1 MTSRKDTFIIR
12 KNQGFTRAPERRF
25 CHDARTGRRG
35 AAVETITSKSNALCV
50 HFRKL
55 ASSRSY
61 REETGEFLC
70 DSPKLLQEAV
80 LWGAPVRALFCTEGV
95 ALPPGLEGRFS
106 RMAKVS
112 ESVMRSVSPM
122 ETPQGVVFSCASPS
136 YAPPEELEPDGQGR
150 LRFLVLDGVQDPGN
164 VGTILRTADA
174 FGATVILL
182 PGCAD
187 LNNPK
192 TLRAGMGVHFR
203 SRVFRCT
210 LEELTALLKKANLPL
225 YGAALRE
232 DTADV
237 READLSRCAIA
248 VGSEGRGL
256 SAAVLAACDRSL
268 RIPMDTR
275 CESLN
280 AASAASVLLWEAAR
294 REY

>member
-1 MTSRKDTFIIR
+1 MEK
-12 KNQGFTRAPERRF
+12 
-25 CHDARTGRRG
+25 
-35 AAVETITSKSNALCV
+35 ITSKANPLCV
-50 HFRKL
+50 HLRKL
-55 ASSRSY
+55 AASRSY

-70 DSPKLLQEAV
+70 DSPKLLREAV
-80 LWGAPVRALFCTEGV
+80 QWGAELRALLYTQGTE
-95 ALPPGLEGRFS
+95 LPPGLEVPRL
-106 RMAKVS
+106 AEVS
-112 ESVMRSVSPM
+112 EAVMRSVSPM
-122 ETPQGVVFSCASPS
+122 ETPQGAVFSCASPD
-136 YAPPEELEPDGQGR
+136 YRPPERLEPDERGR

-174 FGATVILL
+174 FGARVMLL

-203 SRVFRCT
+203 TDIYRCT
-210 LEELTALLKKANLPL
+210 LEELTALLRAAGLPL

-237 READLSRCAIA
+237 RAVDLRRCAVA

-256 SAAVLAACDRSL
+256 SAAVLAACDRTV
-268 RIPMDTR
+268 RIPMDPR

-294 REY
+294 GDY

>member
-1 MTSRKDTFIIR
+1 MEI
-12 KNQGFTRAPERRF
+12 
-25 CHDARTGRRG
+25 
-35 AAVETITSKSNALCV
+35 ITSKGNPLCV
-50 HFRKL
+50 HLRKL

-61 REETGEFLC
+61 REETGELLC
-70 DSPKLLQEAV
+70 DSPKLLREAE
-80 LWGAPVRALFCTEGV
+80 LWGASIQALLYTEG
-95 ALPPGLEGRFS
+95 AELPWRDPERRPF
-106 RMAKVS
+106 RAAQVS

-122 ETPQGVVFSCASPS
+122 ETPQGVVFSCLSPS
-136 YAPPEELEPDGQGR
+136 YAPPERPGSGG
-150 LRFLVLDGVQDPGN
+150 RFLVLDGIQDPGN
-164 VGTILRTADA
+164 VGTILRAADA
-174 FGATVILL
+174 FGATPVLL

-203 SRVFRCT
+203 SLICRCT
-210 LEELTALLKKANLPL
+210 LEELAAFLKAEGLPL

-237 READLSRCAIA
+237 RAVDLRRCAMA

-256 SAAVLAACDRSL
+256 SAEVLAACDRTI
-268 RIPMDTR
+268 RIPMEKT

-294 REY
+294 SEP

>member
-1 MTSRKDTFIIR
+1 MEIITSRA
-12 KNQGFTRAPERRF
+12 NP
-25 CHDARTGRRG
+25 
-35 AAVETITSKSNALCV
+35 LCA

-55 ASSRSY
+55 AASRSC
-61 REETGEFLC
+61 REEAGEYLC
-70 DSPKLLQEAV
+70 DSPKLLREAV
-80 LWGAPVRALFCTEGV
+80 LWGADLRALICTEG
-95 ALPPGLEGRFS
+95 AELPPIPGAVRAV
-106 RMAKVS
+106 RVS

-122 ETPQGVVFSCASPS
+122 EAPQGVVFSCAFREDG
-136 YAPPEELEPDGQGR
+136 PPERLEPDARGR

-174 FGATVILL
+174 FGTTAILL

-187 LNNPK
+187 IYSPK
-192 TLRAGMGVHFR
+192 TLRAGMGVQFR
-203 SRVFRCT
+203 RRAYRCG
-210 LEELTALLKKANLPL
+210 LSDLLALLEAAGLPL

-237 READLSRCAIA
+237 RAVDLRRCAVA

-256 SAAVLAACDRSL
+256 SPEVLAACDRTI
-268 RIPMDTR
+268 RIPMEAG

-294 REY
+294 ADL

>member
-1 MTSRKDTFIIR
+1 M
-12 KNQGFTRAPERRF
+12 
-25 CHDARTGRRG
+25 
-35 AAVETITSKSNALCV
+35 ETITSRSNPLCV

-70 DSPKLLQEAV
+70 DSPKLLREAK
-80 LWGAPVRALFCTEGV
+80 LWGAPIKAVLYTDGAEPPFPVPRA
-95 ALPPGLEGRFS
+95 AR
-106 RMAKVS
+106 VS

-122 ETPQGVVFSCASPS
+122 ETPQGVVFSCA
-136 YAPPEELEPDGQGR
+136 AADRGPPER
-150 LRFLVLDGVQDPGN
+150 LRPEGRCLVLDGVQDPGN

-174 FGATVILL
+174 FRTEVILL

-187 LNNPK
+187 LYNPK
-192 TLRAGMGVHFR
+192 TVRAGMGVHFR
-203 SRVFRCT
+203 SAAYRCT
-210 LEELTALLKKANLPL
+210 LSELTVLLREAGLPL

-237 READLSRCAIA
+237 REVDLSRCAIA

-256 SAAVLAACDRSL
+256 SAEVLAACARTV
-268 RIPMDTR
+268 RIPMDGR

-294 REY
+294 GEL

>member
-1 MTSRKDTFIIR
+1 M
-12 KNQGFTRAPERRF
+12 
-25 CHDARTGRRG
+25 
-35 AAVETITSKSNALCV
+35 ETITSKSNPLCV
-50 HFRKL
+50 HLRKL

-70 DSPKLLQEAV
+70 DSPKLLQEAA
-80 LWGAPVRALFCTEGV
+80 LWGAPITALLYTQGA
-95 ALPPGLEGRFS
+95 ALPPGLEGRVP
-106 RMAKVS
+106 RMAEVS

-122 ETPQGVVFSCASPS
+122 ESPQGAVFSCRFPDCTL
-136 YAPPEELEPDGQGR
+136 PERLEPDSRGR
-150 LRFLVLDGVQDPGN
+150 LRLLALDGVQDPGN

-174 FGATVILL
+174 FGASVILL

-187 LNNPK
+187 LYNPK

-203 SRVFRCT
+203 TEIYRCT
-210 LEELTALLKKANLPL
+210 LEELTALLKEAGLPL

-237 READLSRCAIA
+237 REVDLRRCAMA

-256 SAAVLAACDRSL
+256 SAAVLAACDKTV
-268 RIPMDTR
+268 RIPMDPR

-294 REY
+294 TEN

>member
-1 MTSRKDTFIIR
+1 MKIITSR
-12 KNQGFTRAPERRF
+12 
-25 CHDARTGRRG
+25 
-35 AAVETITSKSNALCV
+35 SNPLCV
-50 HFRKL
+50 HLRKL

-70 DSPKLLQEAV
+70 DSPKLLREAA
-80 LWGAPVRALFCTEGV
+80 LWGADVTALLCTEGV
-95 ALPPGLEGRFS
+95 ELPQGLENRIPQAARTG
-106 RMAKVS
+106 

-122 ETPQGVVFSCASPS
+122 ETPQGVVFSCRTPDCR
-136 YAPPEELEPDGQGR
+136 PPERLKPDERGR

-174 FGATVILL
+174 FSAVAVLL

-187 LNNPK
+187 LYNPK
-192 TLRAGMGVHFR
+192 TLRAGMGIHFR
-203 SRVFRCT
+203 SVIYRCS
-210 LEELTALLKKANLPL
+210 LEELTALLKEAGLPL

-237 READLSRCAIA
+237 REVDLRRCAMA

-256 SAAVLAACDRSL
+256 SAEVLAACDRTV
-268 RIPMDTR
+268 RIPMELR

-294 REY
+294 TEI

>member
-1 MTSRKDTFIIR
+1 MEI
-12 KNQGFTRAPERRF
+12 
-25 CHDARTGRRG
+25 
-35 AAVETITSKSNALCV
+35 ITSKANPLCV
-50 HFRKL
+50 RLRKL
-55 ASSRSY
+55 AASRSY

-70 DSPKLLQEAV
+70 DSPKLLREAV
-80 LWGAPVRALFCTEGV
+80 QWGAEIRAVLYTEGTE
-95 ALPPGLEGRFS
+95 LPPGLEAS
-106 RMAKVS
+106 RLAEVS
-112 ESVMRSVSPM
+112 EAVMRSVSPM
-122 ETPQGVVFSCASPS
+122 ETPQGAVFSCASS
-136 YAPPEELEPDGQGR
+136 DYRPPERLEPDERGR

-174 FGATVILL
+174 FGARVILL

-203 SRVFRCT
+203 TSIYRCT
-210 LEELTALLKKANLPL
+210 LEELTALLRAVDLPL

-237 READLSRCAIA
+237 RAVDLRRCAMA

-256 SAAVLAACDRSL
+256 SAEVLAACDRTV
-268 RIPMDTR
+268 RIPMDPR

-294 REY
+294 GDY

>member
-1 MTSRKDTFIIR
+1 ME
-12 KNQGFTRAPERRF
+12 A
-25 CHDARTGRRG
+25 
-35 AAVETITSKSNALCV
+35 ITSKNNPLCV

-70 DSPKLLQEAV
+70 DSPKLLQEAA
-80 LWGAPVRALFCTEGV
+80 LWGAPVKAVLRTEGV
-95 ALPPGLEGRFS
+95 ELPPLSDSVR
-106 RMAKVS
+106 AVLVN

-122 ETPQGVVFSCASPS
+122 ETPQGVVFSCALPRSG
-136 YAPPEELEPDGQGR
+136 PPERLEPDVPER
-150 LRFLVLDGVQDPGN
+150 MRFLVLDGVQDPGN

-174 FGATVILL
+174 FGTAVVLL

-187 LNNPK
+187 VYNPK
-192 TLRAGMGVHFR
+192 TVRAGMGVHFR
-203 SRVFRCT
+203 SAVYHCT
-210 LEELTALLKKANLPL
+210 LPELTALLKEAGLPL

-237 READLSRCAIA
+237 REMDLRRCAIA

-256 SAAVLAACDRSL
+256 SAEVLAACDRTV
-268 RIPMDTR
+268 RIPMNKR

-294 REY
+294 RDL

>member
-1 MTSRKDTFIIR
+1 MITSR
-12 KNQGFTRAPERRF
+12 NNP
-25 CHDARTGRRG
+25 
-35 AAVETITSKSNALCV
+35 LCV

-55 ASSRSY
+55 AASRSY

-70 DSPKLLQEAV
+70 DSPKLLEEADLWSAPVTAV
-80 LWGAPVRALFCTEGV
+80 LYTERTP
-95 ALPPGLEGRFS
+95 LPWNPEGRFP
-106 RMAKVS
+106 RAVMVS
-112 ESVMRSVSPM
+112 ERVMRSVSPM
-122 ETPQGVVFSCASPS
+122 ETPQGVVFSCRSPD
-136 YAPPEELEPDGQGR
+136 YRLPERLEPDAQGR
-150 LRFLVLDGVQDPGN
+150 MRFLVLDSVQDPGN

-174 FGATVILL
+174 FGAAVMLL

-192 TLRAGMGVHFR
+192 TVRAGMGVHFR
-203 SRVFRCT
+203 SVLYRCT
-210 LEELTALLKKANLPL
+210 LEKLRVLLKTAGLPL

-237 READLSRCAIA
+237 RELDLRRCAIA

-256 SAAVLAACDRSL
+256 SAAVLAACDRTV
-268 RIPMDTR
+268 RIPMDSR

-294 REY
+294 TEN